1 MTYRTTGRVKG
12 NRVVIALPPYFLENK
27 EVTII
32 VDDALD
38 VRSEKMN
45 LLRKAAQDPMFLADI
60 REIQEDFEDIDP
72 DTE

>member
-12 NRVVIALPPYFLENK
+12 NRVVVALPPYFPENK
-27 EVTII
+27 EVTITI
-32 VDDALD
+32 DDALD
-38 VRSEKMN
+38 VRTEKMN
-45 LLRKAAQDPMFLADI
+45 LLKKAVQDPMFLADI

>member
-12 NRVVIALPPYFLENK
+12 NRVEVALPPYFPENK
-27 EVTII
+27 EVNITI
-32 VDDALD
+32 DDVLD

-45 LLRKAAQDPMFLADI
+45 LLKKAAQDPIFLADI

-72 DTE
+72 ETE